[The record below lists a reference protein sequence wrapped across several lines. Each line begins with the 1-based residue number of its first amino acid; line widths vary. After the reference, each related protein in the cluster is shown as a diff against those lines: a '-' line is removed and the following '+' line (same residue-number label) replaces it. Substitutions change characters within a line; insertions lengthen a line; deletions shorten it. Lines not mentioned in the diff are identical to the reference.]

1 MKNLMTK
8 IRICLRLYIK
18 NVDLDGIYVIV
29 FI

>member
-1 MKNLMTK
+1 MKNLMAKT
-8 IRICLRLYIK
+8 RICLRLYKK